1 MRPPLIQPM
10 TCFPFRVSMVSH
22 NNCFCQWDKKEAK
35 EVESG
40 KEARENLILQLIKWT
55 KSALCHKQSKINNK
69 QNQKIN
75 NNKQAPFSFVK
86 IYSKQACLF
95 GLLFPLSIWFWIK
108 LHEVMEFRGP
118 GTSPELSASQWE
130 KQARKKWSPSRFHSK
145 CTALSS
151 LLHPILPTASAGLD
165 YLTFWLKW
173 WRWQIKSA
181 DPSCCNWIRAGLF
194 IRLIY
199 SGDALVPTPN
209 A

>member
-1 MRPPLIQPM
+1 M
-10 TCFPFRVSMVSH
+10 
-22 NNCFCQWDKKEAK
+22 
-35 EVESG
+35 
-40 KEARENLILQLIKWT
+40 
-55 KSALCHKQSKINNK
+55 
-69 QNQKIN
+69 NQKRTVSQTIKN
-75 NNKQAPFSFVK
+75 QQQTKPKNQQQQTSTIFFCKN
-86 IYSKQACLF
+86 IYKQACLF